1 MVIILLFYYYIVQLY
16 LKMSIDKDVEDI
28 IVIILEYLCRIKKMV
43 SILFLC
49 FKLFISVFNWWKL
62 FIFQILENEGGIK
75 VEIFYLKVLVE
86 GN

>member
-43 SILFLC
+43 LILFLC